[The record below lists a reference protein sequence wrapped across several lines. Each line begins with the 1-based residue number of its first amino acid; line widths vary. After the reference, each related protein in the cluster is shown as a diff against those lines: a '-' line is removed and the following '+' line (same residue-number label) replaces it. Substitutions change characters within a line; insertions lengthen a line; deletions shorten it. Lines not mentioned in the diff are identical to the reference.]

1 MKRYRRYIG
10 NWEISW
16 NQTTWKA
23 WCPMIAAVVMLS
35 VGLLS
40 LLALEIVI
48 YVKGL

>member
-1 MKRYRRYIG
+1 MKRYHGYIG

-23 WCPMIAAVVMLS
+23 WCPMIAAVVL
-35 VGLLS
+35 VCAGLLS
-40 LLALEIVI
+40 LLAVEIVV